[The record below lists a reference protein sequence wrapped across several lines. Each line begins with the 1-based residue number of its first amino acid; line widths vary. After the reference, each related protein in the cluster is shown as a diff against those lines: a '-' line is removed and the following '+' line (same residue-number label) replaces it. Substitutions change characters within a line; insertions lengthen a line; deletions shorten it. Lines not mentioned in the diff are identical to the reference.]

1 MVSLHH
7 PKEMIRA
14 VHQHYV
20 HGRCQELNAISPQTG
35 MAHLWNVPDLG
46 APTTVDNEME
56 VESSVNP
63 LHLNMEKMCC
73 HHMIDQLLSYI
84 EKHTRAPRL
93 SDLWKR
99 LHLGRITC
107 SIFGDVLRS
116 GDKPT
121 SLIQQILYGS
131 NLEK

>member
-63 LHLNMEKMCC
+63 LHLNMEKMVFSKSNVLPPY
-73 HHMIDQLLSYI
+73 DRSVI
-84 EKHTRAPRL
+84 E
-93 SDLWKR
+93 
-99 LHLGRITC
+99 
-107 SIFGDVLRS
+107 
-116 GDKPT
+116 
-121 SLIQQILYGS
+121 LYRETHKS
-131 NLEK
+131 TET